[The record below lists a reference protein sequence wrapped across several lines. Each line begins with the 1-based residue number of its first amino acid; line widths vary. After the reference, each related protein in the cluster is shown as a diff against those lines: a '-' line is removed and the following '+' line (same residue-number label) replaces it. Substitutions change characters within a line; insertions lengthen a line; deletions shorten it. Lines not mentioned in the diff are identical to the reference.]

1 MVEFAD
7 QLHRPFERKKAAVAM
22 VADVHHPPTGRT
34 STIEDV
40 EFPKSEIGIQ
50 RSLVRHPANL
60 SCPGTIRRLRRHDS
74 EDTPKN
80 PVILAT
86 CQVIDIFRLVSST
99 SWVSLSEHLAFHDFD
114 RLVKELERHVPI
126 WNSRS

>member
-7 QLHRPFERKKAAVAM
+7 QLHRPFECKKAAVAM

-50 RSLVRHPANL
+50 RPPVRHPADLHVLVQFVGCEGTTGGYAKKPSNSSYL
-60 SCPGTIRRLRRHDS
+60 SGH
-74 EDTPKN
+74 
-80 PVILAT
+80 
-86 CQVIDIFRLVSST
+86 
-99 SWVSLSEHLAFHDFD
+99 
-114 RLVKELERHVPI
+114 
-126 WNSRS
+126 